1 MALAVPARPFPF
13 AATQPDGSELML
25 TLIGDERFHY
35 YVTEDGVTVLQE
47 CIGPK
52 VSYFYATVKDGV
64 MVPSN
69 VLAHSKGKRSIEER
83 RFVKSQ
89 SEVVAKCIAS
99 RSDRNRVAIS
109 PQTKV
114 KSSPNVPCLGKK
126 KGLVILVNFSD
137 LAMVGLNPKEVF
149 NRQFNEVGYSDNG
162 HIGSVRDYFY
172 DQSFGQFEL
181 IFDVVGPVTVS
192 RECSYYGKNDN
203 VIGNTDLHVG
213 RMVAEA
219 CILADD
225 EIDYSDYD
233 WNGDGAVEQVYIIY
247 AGYGES
253 SGAPAYTIWP
263 HQYSLSH
270 CMISGDGDGALFL
283 DGVRVDK
290 YACSCELSGI
300 SGNTID
306 GIGTSCHE
314 FSHCLGLPDL
324 YDVDYSGGFGMDKW
338 DIMSSG
344 SHSGPQGYG
353 EVPYGYSAY
362 ERAYLGWMELTELD
376 DDAKCKLPPLNNNGF
391 AYRITNHGNMDEFF
405 VLENHQSSGWYSY
418 FGDNKAPHGMMITH
432 IDYDNKAWNNNT
444 VNTLPSHM
452 RASLVPA
459 DKDYGTFISSSNRY
473 HLTEEEFSGDLF
485 PGSSNATRF
494 SSETYEECGG
504 KLFNMN
510 IDDSYYLGMNLENI
524 TEDYGI
530 ISFTIGK
537 SLNVPI
543 NIMATQ
549 TGDRLRIQWDEVEN
563 AVEYSAEII
572 KIKKL
577 VPISIESEKIDGI
590 RNTCIDIDNI
600 DCRHVN
606 IRLKASNAYVTSE
619 WSEFVNIRTDT
630 DGIVT
635 PQVGDDYYHRLY
647 TIDGLRVEIPQGKG
661 IYIHIEN
668 NRKRKIYISK

>member
-270 CMISGDGDGALFL
+270 CM
-283 DGVRVDK
+283 
-290 YACSCELSGI
+290 
-300 SGNTID
+300 
-306 GIGTSCHE
+306 
-314 FSHCLGLPDL
+314 
-324 YDVDYSGGFGMDKW
+324 
-338 DIMSSG
+338 
-344 SHSGPQGYG
+344 
-353 EVPYGYSAY
+353 
-362 ERAYLGWMELTELD
+362 
-376 DDAKCKLPPLNNNGF
+376 
-391 AYRITNHGNMDEFF
+391 
-405 VLENHQSSGWYSY
+405 
-418 FGDNKAPHGMMITH
+418 
-432 IDYDNKAWNNNT
+432 
-444 VNTLPSHM
+444 
-452 RASLVPA
+452 
-459 DKDYGTFISSSNRY
+459 
-473 HLTEEEFSGDLF
+473 
-485 PGSSNATRF
+485 
-494 SSETYEECGG
+494 
-504 KLFNMN
+504 
-510 IDDSYYLGMNLENI
+510 
-524 TEDYGI
+524 
-530 ISFTIGK
+530 
-537 SLNVPI
+537 
-543 NIMATQ
+543 
-549 TGDRLRIQWDEVEN
+549 
-563 AVEYSAEII
+563 
-572 KIKKL
+572 KL
-577 VPISIESEKIDGI
+577 VFKP
-590 RNTCIDIDNI
+590 TCLT
-600 DCRHVN
+600 V
-606 IRLKASNAYVTSE
+606 V
-619 WSEFVNIRTDT
+619 
-630 DGIVT
+630 
-635 PQVGDDYYHRLY
+635 
-647 TIDGLRVEIPQGKG
+647 
-661 IYIHIEN
+661 
-668 NRKRKIYISK
+668 